1 MFEKIK
7 NTSILYK
14 IGLAGVLL
22 SILSVIAF
30 IVTDLGDRTFSWFIV
45 ALVLTGSMLYVAK
58 LFINFPL
65 LTLLSSFCFSVA
77 TAYSIYLMLPT
88 LSDIWNNVHFIGG
101 NPVQTIV
108 FTSLFFLSDVTTMI
122 ACFDDGKAKNGGKA

>member
-7 NTSILYK
+7 NTSIRYK
-14 IGLAGVLL
+14 IGLVGVLL

-30 IVTDLGDRTFSWFIV
+30 IVTDLGDRTFSWLIV
-45 ALVLTGSMLYVAK
+45 GLVLAGVILYGAR
-58 LFINFPL
+58 LFVNLPI
-65 LTLLSSFCFSVA
+65 LTLLSSFCFSAA

-101 NPVQTIV
+101 NPVQTVV
-108 FTSLFFLSDVTTMI
+108 FTSLFFLTNVTTMI
-122 ACFDDGKAKNGGKA
+122 ACFEN